1 MVCAKLTALVY
12 TIGPGPGI
20 WAGGVG
26 IPEEGGVKRKLIAAI
41 GIAGMMVSIAAC
53 GGDKDSG
60 DSKGS
65 EAKELTVWLTVDAQ
79 NNWPALV
86 KAADAA
92 VQKKHPGLKITHEY
106 YGWPDKNAKLD
117 AVLATDK
124 APDVVEMGN
133 TEMLGYMVKGA
144 FAPLDASKFDNSS
157 AWLDGLKASVTYDGK
172 TYGVPYYAGGRVA
185 NWRKD
190 VFAKVGVKSAPT
202 TYAELTAALD
212 KVQKKE
218 GDKFSAWYQP
228 TRDWYAAMSF
238 VYDAGGSIAVESG
251 GKWKASLSS
260 PESVKGLNEFKN
272 VVDEYMHGD
281 KTKDESDRY
290 IVYGQGKS
298 GMIFA
303 PAWEGATAAAKENDK
318 TGKLAGNVENF
329 VMPGPS
335 GKNLPVFLGGSDL
348 AVPVKSDAQDLAA
361 EWINAFT
368 GPSGQ
373 KGLMAKG
380 NLPNNKTD
388 LATLKNDPATAV
400 PATAAES
407 NWFVPMAPGWGQ
419 VEKAQVLQNMLQ
431 SIGTGKKT
439 VEAAAKEADAA
450 IDKVINNS

>member
-1 MVCAKLTALVY
+1 M
-12 TIGPGPGI
+12 
-20 WAGGVG
+20 
-26 IPEEGGVKRKLIAAI
+26 KRKLIAAI

-53 GGDKDSG
+53 GDSDSG
-60 DSKGS
+60 SSDNTGAD
-65 EAKELTVWLTVDAQ
+65 AKELTVWLTVDAQ
-79 NNWPALV
+79 NNWPELV

-92 VQKKHPGLKITHEY
+92 LVKKHPGIKINHEY

-133 TEMLGYMVKGA
+133 TEMLSYMVKGA
-144 FAPLDASKFDNSS
+144 FAPVDPAKFENSA
-157 AWLDGLKASVTYDGK
+157 AWLDGLKASVTYEGK

-190 VFAKVGVKSAPT
+190 VAASVGVKSVPT
-202 TYAELTAALD
+202 TYAELTSALD
-212 KVQKKE
+212 KIQKKE
-218 GDKFSAWYQP
+218 GDKYNAWYQP

-238 VYDAGGSIAVESG
+238 VYDAGGSIAEESG
-251 GKWKASLSS
+251 GQWKATLSS
-260 PESVKGLNEFKN
+260 PESVKGLTEFKN
-272 VVDEYMHGD
+272 VIDKYMHGD

-290 IVYGQGKS
+290 IVYGQGKTS
-298 GMIFA
+298 MIFA
-303 PAWEGATAAAKENDK
+303 AAWEGATAEAPENDK
-318 TGKLAGNVENF
+318 TGKLKGNLENF

-335 GKNLPVFLGGSDL
+335 GKNMPVFLGGSDL
-348 AVPVKSDAQDLAA
+348 AIPVKSDAQTVAA
-361 EWINAFT
+361 EWIDAYT
-368 GPSGQ
+368 GASGQ

-388 LATLKNDPATAV
+388 LATLKSDPATAV

-419 VEKAQVLQNMLQ
+419 VEKAQILQTMLQ

-439 VEAAAKEADAA
+439 VEEAAKEADAA
-450 IDKVINNS
+450 IDKVINVK

>member
-1 MVCAKLTALVY
+1 M
-12 TIGPGPGI
+12 
-20 WAGGVG
+20 
-26 IPEEGGVKRKLIAAI
+26 KRKLIAAI
-41 GIAGMMVSIAAC
+41 GIAGMVVSIAAC
-53 GGDKDSG
+53 GNDKKDDNKSQG
-60 DSKGS
+60 TD
-65 EAKELTVWLTVDAQ
+65 AKELTVWLTVDAQ
-79 NNWPALV
+79 NNWPDLV

-92 VQKKHPGLKITHEY
+92 VQKKHPGIKIKHEY
-106 YGWPDKNAKLD
+106 YGWPDKNTKLD

-144 FAPLDASKFDNSS
+144 FAPVETSQFTNADQ
-157 AWLDGLKASVTYDGK
+157 WLDGLKASVTYDGK

-190 VFAKVGVKSAPT
+190 VAASAGIKT
-202 TYAELTAALD
+202 TPKTYTELTADLD
-212 KVQKKE
+212 KIQKKE

-238 VYDAGGSIAVESG
+238 VYDAGGSIAAESG
-251 GKWKASLSS
+251 GQWKGNLSS
-260 PESVKGLNEFKN
+260 PESIKGLTEFKN
-272 VVDEYMHGD
+272 VIDKYMHGD

-298 GMIFA
+298 AMIFGA
-303 PAWEGATAAAKENDK
+303 AWEGATAADPKNDK
-318 TGKLAGNVENF
+318 TGGKLKDNLVNF

-335 GKNLPVFLGGSDL
+335 GKNMPVFLGGSDL
-348 AVPVKSDAQDLAA
+348 AIPVKSKAQGVAA

-419 VEKAQVLQNMLQ
+419 VEKAQVLQTMLQ
-431 SIGTGKKT
+431 NIGTGKQS
-439 VEAAAKEADAA
+439 VEAAAKTADAA
-450 IDKVINNS
+450 IDKVINTK

>member
-1 MVCAKLTALVY
+1 M
-12 TIGPGPGI
+12 
-20 WAGGVG
+20 
-26 IPEEGGVKRKLIAAI
+26 KRKLTAAI

-53 GGDKDSG
+53 GGEGGGGSDKGAD
-60 DSKGS
+60 
-65 EAKELTVWLTVDAQ
+65 AKELTVWLTVDAQ
-79 NNWPALV
+79 NNWPDLV

-92 VQKKHPGLKITHEY
+92 VKKKHPGVKINHEY

-144 FAPLDASKFDNSS
+144 VAPLDQATFDHSD
-157 AWLDGLKASVTYDGK
+157 AWLDGLKASVTYEDK

-190 VFAKVGVKSAPT
+190 VAASVGVKSTPK
-202 TYAELTAALD
+202 TYKELTAALD
-212 KVQKKE
+212 KIQKKQ
-218 GDKFSAWYQP
+218 GDKYNAWYQP

-238 VYDAGGSIAVESG
+238 VYDAGGAIATESG
-251 GKWKASLSS
+251 GQWKASLSS
-260 PESVKGLNEFKN
+260 PESLKGLKEFKN
-272 VVDEYMHGD
+272 VVDSYMHGD

-298 GMIFA
+298 AMIFA
-303 PAWEGATAAAKENDK
+303 AAWEGATAEDPKNDK
-318 TGKLAGNVENF
+318 TGKLKGNLENF

-335 GKNLPVFLGGSDL
+335 GKNMPVFLGGSDL
-348 AVPVKSDAQDLAA
+348 AVPVKSDAQALAA
-361 EWINAFT
+361 EWINALT
-368 GPSGQ
+368 GSAGQ

-388 LATLKNDPATAV
+388 LATLKNDPKTAV

-419 VEKAQVLQNMLQ
+419 VEKAQILQTMLQ
-431 SIGTGKKT
+431 SIGTGKKS
-439 VEAAAKEADAA
+439 VEAAAQDADAA
-450 IDKVINNS
+450 IDKVINTK

>member
-1 MVCAKLTALVY
+1 M
-12 TIGPGPGI
+12 
-20 WAGGVG
+20 
-26 IPEEGGVKRKLIAAI
+26 KRKLIAAI

-53 GGDKDSG
+53 GGNDD
-60 DSKGS
+60 KGS
-65 EAKELTVWLTVDAQ
+65 SNSGADAKELTVWLTVDAQ
-79 NNWPALV
+79 NNWPDLV
-86 KAADAA
+86 KAADAT
-92 VQKKHPGLKITHEY
+92 VQKAHPGVKIKHEY
-106 YGWPDKNAKLD
+106 YGWPDKNTKLD

-133 TEMLGYMVKGA
+133 TEMLSYMVKGA
-144 FAPLDASKFDNSS
+144 FAPVDPAKFTNSS

-190 VFAKVGVKSAPT
+190 IAASVGVKAPPT
-202 TYAELTAALD
+202 TYTELTADLD
-212 KVQKKE
+212 KIQKKE
-218 GDKFSAWYQP
+218 GSKFSAWYQP

-238 VYDAGGSIAVESG
+238 VYDAGGAIATQSG
-251 GKWKASLSS
+251 SDWKASLSS
-260 PESVKGLNEFKN
+260 PESIKGLNEWKS
-272 VVDEYMHGD
+272 VIDKYMHGD

-290 IVYGQGKS
+290 IVYGQGKAS
-298 GMIFA
+298 MIFA
-303 PAWEGATAAAKENDK
+303 AAWEGATAADPKNDK
-318 TGKLAGNVENF
+318 TGGKLKTDLVNF

-335 GKNLPVFLGGSDL
+335 GKNMPVFLGGSDL
-348 AVPVKSDAQDLAA
+348 AIPVKSKAQALAA

-388 LATLKNDPATAV
+388 LATLKSDPATAV

-419 VEKAQVLQNMLQ
+419 VEKAQVLQTMLQ
-431 SIGTGKKT
+431 NIGTGKQS
-439 VEAAAKEADAA
+439 VEDAAKAADTA
-450 IDKVINNS
+450 IDKVINTK

>member
-1 MVCAKLTALVY
+1 M
-12 TIGPGPGI
+12 
-20 WAGGVG
+20 
-26 IPEEGGVKRKLIAAI
+26 KRKLIAAI

-53 GGDKDSG
+53 GDSDSG
-60 DSKGS
+60 SSDNSGAD
-65 EAKELTVWLTVDAQ
+65 AKELTVWLTVDAQ
-79 NNWPALV
+79 NNWPELV

-92 VQKKHPGLKITHEY
+92 LVKKHPDIKINHEY

-144 FAPLDASKFDNSS
+144 FAPLDPAKFDNSA

-190 VFAKVGVKSAPT
+190 VAASVGVKSVPK
-202 TYAELTAALD
+202 TYAELTSDLD
-212 KVQKKE
+212 KIQKKE
-218 GDKFSAWYQP
+218 GGKYNAWYQP
-228 TRDWYAAMSF
+228 TRDWYAGMSF
-238 VYDAGGSIAVESG
+238 VYDAGGSIAEESG
-251 GKWKASLSS
+251 GQWKASLSS
-260 PESVKGLNEFKN
+260 PESVKGLTEFKN
-272 VVDEYMHGD
+272 VIDKYMHGD

-290 IVYGQGKS
+290 IVYGQGRTS
-298 GMIFA
+298 MIFA
-303 PAWEGATAAAKENDK
+303 AAWEGATAETPENDK
-318 TGKLAGNVENF
+318 TGKLKGNTENF

-335 GKNLPVFLGGSDL
+335 GKSMPVFLGGSDL
-348 AVPVKSDAQDLAA
+348 AVPVKSKAQTVAA
-361 EWINAFT
+361 EWINAYT

-388 LATLKNDPATAV
+388 LATLKSDPATAV

-419 VEKAQVLQNMLQ
+419 VEKAQILQTMLQ
-431 SIGTGKKT
+431 SIGTGKKS
-439 VEAAAKEADAA
+439 VEDAAKEADAA
-450 IDKVINNS
+450 IDKVINVK

>member
-1 MVCAKLTALVY
+1 M
-12 TIGPGPGI
+12 
-20 WAGGVG
+20 
-26 IPEEGGVKRKLIAAI
+26 KRKLTAAI

-53 GGDKDSG
+53 GGEGGGGSDKGAD
-60 DSKGS
+60 
-65 EAKELTVWLTVDAQ
+65 AKELTVWLTVDAQ
-79 NNWPALV
+79 NNWPELV

-92 VQKKHPGLKITHEY
+92 VKKKHPGVKINHEY

-144 FAPLDASKFDNSS
+144 FAPLDQAKFDNSD
-157 AWLDGLKASVTYDGK
+157 AWLDGLKASVTYEDK

-190 VFAKVGVKSAPT
+190 VAASVGVKSTPK
-202 TYAELTAALD
+202 TYKELTAALD
-212 KVQKKE
+212 KIQKKQ
-218 GDKFSAWYQP
+218 GDKYNAWYQP

-238 VYDAGGSIAVESG
+238 VYDAGGAIATESG
-251 GKWKASLSS
+251 GQWKASLSS
-260 PESVKGLNEFKN
+260 PESLKGLKEFKN
-272 VVDEYMHGD
+272 VVDSYMHGD

-298 GMIFA
+298 AMIFA
-303 PAWEGATAAAKENDK
+303 AAWEGATAEDPKNDK
-318 TGKLAGNVENF
+318 TGKLKGNLENF

-335 GKNLPVFLGGSDL
+335 GKNMPVFLGGSDL
-348 AVPVKSDAQDLAA
+348 AVPVKSDAQALAA
-361 EWINAFT
+361 EWINALT
-368 GPSGQ
+368 GSSGQ

-388 LATLKNDPATAV
+388 LATLKNDPKTAV

-419 VEKAQVLQNMLQ
+419 VEKAQILQTMLQ
-431 SIGTGKKT
+431 SIGTGKKS
-439 VEAAAKEADAA
+439 VEAAAKDADVA
-450 IDKVINNS
+450 IDKVINTK

>member
-1 MVCAKLTALVY
+1 VA
-12 TIGPGPGI
+12 
-20 WAGGVG
+20 G

-53 GGDKDSG
+53 GGNDDKSSSNSG
-60 DSKGS
+60 AD
-65 EAKELTVWLTVDAQ
+65 AKELTVWLTVDAQ
-79 NNWPALV
+79 NNWPNLV

-92 VQKKHPGLKITHEY
+92 VQKAHPGVKIKHEY
-106 YGWPDKNAKLD
+106 YGWPDKNTKLD

-133 TEMLGYMVKGA
+133 TEMLSYMVKGA
-144 FAPLDASKFDNSS
+144 FAPVDASKFTNSS

-190 VFAKVGVKSAPT
+190 IAASAGIKSTPT
-202 TYAELTAALD
+202 TYAELTADLD
-212 KVQKKE
+212 KIQKKE
-218 GDKFSAWYQP
+218 GSKFSAWYQP

-238 VYDAGGSIAVESG
+238 VYDAGGSIAAESG
-251 GKWKASLSS
+251 GQWKGNLSS
-260 PESVKGLNEFKN
+260 PESIKGLNEFKT
-272 VVDEYMHGD
+272 VIDKYMHGD

-290 IVYGQGKS
+290 IVYGQGKAA
-298 GMIFA
+298 MIFGA
-303 PAWEGATAAAKENDK
+303 AWEGASAADPKADK
-318 TGKLAGNVENF
+318 TGGKLKTSLVNF

-335 GKNLPVFLGGSDL
+335 GKNMPVFLGGSDL
-348 AVPVKSDAQDLAA
+348 AIPVKSKAQALAA

-388 LATLKNDPATAV
+388 LATLKSDPATAV

-419 VEKAQVLQNMLQ
+419 VEKAQVLQTMLQ
-431 SIGTGKKT
+431 NIGTGKQS
-439 VEAAAKEADAA
+439 VEDAAKAADTA
-450 IDKVINNS
+450 IDKVINVK

>member
-1 MVCAKLTALVY
+1 M
-12 TIGPGPGI
+12 
-20 WAGGVG
+20 
-26 IPEEGGVKRKLIAAI
+26 KRKLIAAI

-53 GGDKDSG
+53 GDSDG
-60 DSKGS
+60 GS
-65 EAKELTVWLTVDAQ
+65 SDNTGADAKELTVWLTVDAQ
-79 NNWPALV
+79 NNWPELV

-92 VQKKHPGLKITHEY
+92 LTKKHPGIKINHEY

-133 TEMLGYMVKGA
+133 TEMLSYMVKGA
-144 FAPLDASKFDNSS
+144 FAPVDPAKFENSA

-190 VFAKVGVKSAPT
+190 VAASVGVKSVPT
-202 TYAELTAALD
+202 TYAELTSALD
-212 KVQKKE
+212 KIQEKE
-218 GDKFSAWYQP
+218 GDKYNAWYQP

-238 VYDAGGSIAVESG
+238 VYDAGGSIAEESG
-251 GKWKASLSS
+251 GEWKANLSS
-260 PESVKGLNEFKN
+260 PDSVKGLTEFKN
-272 VVDEYMHGD
+272 VIDKYMHGD

-290 IVYGQGKS
+290 IVYGQGKTS
-298 GMIFA
+298 MIFA
-303 PAWEGATAAAKENDK
+303 AAWEGATAEAPENDK
-318 TGKLAGNVENF
+318 TGKLKGNLENF

-335 GKNLPVFLGGSDL
+335 GKNMPVFLGGSDL
-348 AVPVKSDAQDLAA
+348 AVPVKSDAQTVAA
-361 EWINAFT
+361 EWIDAYT
-368 GPSGQ
+368 GASGQ

-419 VEKAQVLQNMLQ
+419 VEKAQILQTMLQ

-439 VEAAAKEADAA
+439 VEEAAKEADAA
-450 IDKVINNS
+450 IDKVINVK

>member
-1 MVCAKLTALVY
+1 M
-12 TIGPGPGI
+12 
-20 WAGGVG
+20 
-26 IPEEGGVKRKLIAAI
+26 KRKLTAAI

-53 GGDKDSG
+53 GGDSGSG
-60 DSKGS
+60 DSDKSGAD
-65 EAKELTVWLTVDAQ
+65 AKELTVWLTVDAQ
-79 NNWPALV
+79 NNWPELV

-92 VQKKHPGLKITHEY
+92 VTKAHPGIKINHEY

-133 TEMLGYMVKGA
+133 TEMLSYMVKGA
-144 FAPLDASKFDNSS
+144 FAPLDPAKFDNSS
-157 AWLDGLKASVTYDGK
+157 AWLDGLRASVTYDDK

-190 VFAKVGVKSAPT
+190 LFASVGVKSAPK
-202 TYAELTAALD
+202 TYDELTAALD
-212 KVQKKE
+212 KLQKKE

-251 GKWKASLSS
+251 GQWKGNLSA
-260 PESVKGLNEFKN
+260 PESLKGLEEFKN
-272 VVDEYMHGD
+272 VVDKYMHGD

-348 AVPVKSDAQDLAA
+348 AVPVKSDAQAVAA

-368 GPSGQ
+368 NSTGQ
-373 KGLMAKG
+373 KGLIAKG

-388 LATLKNDPATAV
+388 LATLKNDPATAI

-419 VEKAQVLQNMLQ
+419 VEKAQVLQTMLQ
-431 SIGTGKKT
+431 SIGTGKKS
-439 VEAAAKEADAA
+439 VEDAAKDADAA
-450 IDKVINNS
+450 IDKVINNK

>member
-1 MVCAKLTALVY
+1 M
-12 TIGPGPGI
+12 
-20 WAGGVG
+20 
-26 IPEEGGVKRKLIAAI
+26 KRKLTAAI

-53 GGDKDSG
+53 GGEGGGGSDKGAD
-60 DSKGS
+60 
-65 EAKELTVWLTVDAQ
+65 AKELTVWLTVDAQ
-79 NNWPALV
+79 NNWPELV

-92 VQKKHPGLKITHEY
+92 VKKKHPGVKINHEY

-144 FAPLDASKFDNSS
+144 FAPLDQAKFDNSD
-157 AWLDGLKASVTYDGK
+157 AWLDGLKASVTYEDK

-190 VFAKVGVKSAPT
+190 VAASVGVKSTPK
-202 TYAELTAALD
+202 TYKELTAALD
-212 KVQKKE
+212 KIQKKQ
-218 GDKFSAWYQP
+218 GDKYNAWYQP

-238 VYDAGGSIAVESG
+238 VYDAGGAIATESG
-251 GKWKASLSS
+251 GQWKASLSS
-260 PESVKGLNEFKN
+260 PESLKGLTEFKN
-272 VVDEYMHGD
+272 VVDSYMHGD

-298 GMIFA
+298 AMIFA
-303 PAWEGATAAAKENDK
+303 AAWEGATAEDPKNDK
-318 TGKLAGNVENF
+318 TGKLKGNLENF

-335 GKNLPVFLGGSDL
+335 GKNMPVFLGGSDL
-348 AVPVKSDAQDLAA
+348 AVPVKSDAQALAA
-361 EWINAFT
+361 EWINALT
-368 GPSGQ
+368 GSSGQ

-388 LATLKNDPATAV
+388 LATLKNDPKTAV

-419 VEKAQVLQNMLQ
+419 VEKAQILQTMLQ
-431 SIGTGKKT
+431 SIGTGKKS
-439 VEAAAKEADAA
+439 VEAAAKDADAA
-450 IDKVINNS
+450 IDKVINTK

>member
-1 MVCAKLTALVY
+1 M
-12 TIGPGPGI
+12 
-20 WAGGVG
+20 
-26 IPEEGGVKRKLIAAI
+26 KRKLIAAI

-53 GGDKDSG
+53 GGNDD
-60 DSKGS
+60 KGS
-65 EAKELTVWLTVDAQ
+65 SNSGADAKELTVWLTVDAQ
-79 NNWPALV
+79 NNWPQLV

-92 VQKKHPGLKITHEY
+92 VQKAHPGVKIKHEY
-106 YGWPDKNAKLD
+106 YGWPDKNTKLD

-124 APDVVEMGN
+124 VPDVVEMGN

-144 FAPLDASKFDNSS
+144 FAPVDPSKFTNSS

-190 VFAKVGVKSAPT
+190 IAASVGIKAPPT
-202 TYAELTAALD
+202 TYTELTADLD
-212 KVQKKE
+212 KIQKKE
-218 GDKFSAWYQP
+218 GSKFSAWYQP

-238 VYDAGGSIAVESG
+238 VYDAGGAIATQSG
-251 GKWKASLSS
+251 SDWKASLSS
-260 PESVKGLNEFKN
+260 PESIKGLNEWKS
-272 VVDEYMHGD
+272 VIDKYMHGD

-290 IVYGQGKS
+290 IVYGQGKAS
-298 GMIFA
+298 MIFA
-303 PAWEGATAAAKENDK
+303 AAWEGATAADPKNDK
-318 TGKLAGNVENF
+318 TGGKLKTDLVNF

-335 GKNLPVFLGGSDL
+335 GKNMPVFLGGSDL
-348 AVPVKSDAQDLAA
+348 AVPVKSKAQALAA

-373 KGLMAKG
+373 KGLIAKG

-388 LATLKNDPATAV
+388 LATLKSDPATAV

-419 VEKAQVLQNMLQ
+419 VEKAQVLQTMLQ
-431 SIGTGKKT
+431 NIGTGKKS
-439 VEAAAKEADAA
+439 VADAAKEADAA
-450 IDKVINNS
+450 IDKVINTK

>member
-1 MVCAKLTALVY
+1 M
-12 TIGPGPGI
+12 
-20 WAGGVG
+20 
-26 IPEEGGVKRKLIAAI
+26 KRKLTAAI

-53 GGDKDSG
+53 GGEGGGGSDKGAD
-60 DSKGS
+60 
-65 EAKELTVWLTVDAQ
+65 AKELTVWLTVDAQ
-79 NNWPALV
+79 NNWPELV

-92 VQKKHPGLKITHEY
+92 VKKKHPGVKINHEY

-144 FAPLDASKFDNSS
+144 FAPLDQATFDNSD
-157 AWLDGLKASVTYDGK
+157 AWLDGLKASVTYEDK

-190 VFAKVGVKSAPT
+190 VAASVGVKSTPK
-202 TYAELTAALD
+202 TYKELTAALD
-212 KVQKKE
+212 KIQKKQ
-218 GDKFSAWYQP
+218 GDKYNAWYQP

-238 VYDAGGSIAVESG
+238 VYDAGGAIATESG
-251 GKWKASLSS
+251 GQWKASLSS
-260 PESVKGLNEFKN
+260 PESLKGLTEFKN
-272 VVDEYMHGD
+272 VVDSYMHGD

-298 GMIFA
+298 AMIFA
-303 PAWEGATAAAKENDK
+303 AAWEGATAEDPKNDK
-318 TGKLAGNVENF
+318 TGKLKGNLENF

-335 GKNLPVFLGGSDL
+335 GKNMPVFLGGSDL
-348 AVPVKSDAQDLAA
+348 AVPVKSDAQALAA
-361 EWINAFT
+361 EWINALT
-368 GPSGQ
+368 GSSGQ

-388 LATLKNDPATAV
+388 LATLKNDPKTAV

-419 VEKAQVLQNMLQ
+419 VEKAQILQTMLQ
-431 SIGTGKKT
+431 SIGTGKKS
-439 VEAAAKEADAA
+439 VETAAKDADAA
-450 IDKVINNS
+450 IDKVINTK

>member
-1 MVCAKLTALVY
+1 M
-12 TIGPGPGI
+12 
-20 WAGGVG
+20 
-26 IPEEGGVKRKLIAAI
+26 KRKLIAAI
-41 GIAGMMVSIAAC
+41 GIAGMVFSVAAC
-53 GGDKDSG
+53 GNDKDGG
-60 DSKGS
+60 DSSKGTD
-65 EAKELTVWLTVDAQ
+65 AKELTVWLTVDAQ
-79 NNWPALV
+79 NNWPDLV

-92 VQKKHPGLKITHEY
+92 VQKKHPGIKIKHEY
-106 YGWPDKNAKLD
+106 YGWPDKNTKLD
-117 AVLATDK
+117 AVLATDE

-144 FAPLDASKFDNSS
+144 FAPVDTSRFTNSDQ
-157 AWLDGLKASVTYDGK
+157 WLDGLKASVTYDGK

-190 VFAKVGVKSAPT
+190 IAASAGIKT
-202 TYAELTAALD
+202 TPKTYTELTADLD
-212 KVQKKE
+212 KIQKKE

-238 VYDAGGSIAVESG
+238 VYDAGGSIAVDSG
-251 GKWKASLSS
+251 GQWKGNLSS
-260 PESVKGLNEFKN
+260 PESIKGLNEFKT
-272 VVDEYMHGD
+272 VIDKYMHGD

-298 GMIFA
+298 AMIFGA
-303 PAWEGATAAAKENDK
+303 AWEGATAADPKNDK
-318 TGKLAGNVENF
+318 TGGKLKDNLVNF

-335 GKNLPVFLGGSDL
+335 GKNMPVFLGGSDL
-348 AVPVKSDAQDLAA
+348 AVPVKSKAQGVAA

-388 LATLKNDPATAV
+388 LATLKSDPATAV

-419 VEKAQVLQNMLQ
+419 VEKAQVLQTMLQ
-431 SIGTGKKT
+431 NIGTGKQT
-439 VEAAAKEADAA
+439 VEAAAKTADAA
-450 IDKVINNS
+450 IDKVINTK

>member
-1 MVCAKLTALVY
+1 
-12 TIGPGPGI
+12 
-20 WAGGVG
+20 
-26 IPEEGGVKRKLIAAI
+26 VKRKLISAI

-53 GGDKDSG
+53 GGEGGSGGSDKGAD
-60 DSKGS
+60 
-65 EAKELTVWLTVDAQ
+65 AKELTVWLTVDAQ
-79 NNWPALV
+79 NNWPELV

-92 VQKKHPGLKITHEY
+92 VQKKHPGLKINHEY

-144 FAPLDASKFDNSS
+144 FAPLDAGEFDSS
-157 AWLDGLKASVTYDGK
+157 DAWLDGLKASVTYDGK

-190 VFAKVGVKSAPT
+190 VAASVGVKTPPK
-202 TYAELTAALD
+202 TYKELTAALD
-212 KVQKKE
+212 KIQKKQ

-238 VYDAGGSIAVESG
+238 VYDAGGAIATESG
-251 GKWKASLSS
+251 GQWKASLSS
-260 PESVKGLNEFKN
+260 PESLKGLKEFKN
-272 VVDEYMHGD
+272 VVDSYMHGD

-298 GMIFA
+298 AMIFA
-303 PAWEGATAAAKENDK
+303 AAWEGATSEDPKNDK
-318 TGKLAGNVENF
+318 TGKLKGNLENF

-335 GKNLPVFLGGSDL
+335 GKNMPVFLGGSDL
-348 AVPVKSDAQDLAA
+348 AVPVKSDAQALAA

-368 GPSGQ
+368 GSSGQ

-388 LATLKNDPATAV
+388 LATLKNDPKTAV

-419 VEKAQVLQNMLQ
+419 VEKAQILQTMLQ
-431 SIGTGKKT
+431 SIGTGKKS

-450 IDKVINNS
+450 IDKVINTK

>member
-1 MVCAKLTALVY
+1 M
-12 TIGPGPGI
+12 
-20 WAGGVG
+20 
-26 IPEEGGVKRKLIAAI
+26 KRKLIVAI

-53 GGDKDSG
+53 GDSDG
-60 DSKGS
+60 GS
-65 EAKELTVWLTVDAQ
+65 SDNTGADAKELTVWLTVDAQ
-79 NNWPALV
+79 NNWPELV
-86 KAADAA
+86 KAADATLTKA
-92 VQKKHPGLKITHEY
+92 HPGIKINHEY

-144 FAPLDASKFDNSS
+144 FAPVDPAKFDNSA

-190 VFAKVGVKSAPT
+190 VAASVGVKSVPK
-202 TYAELTAALD
+202 TYAELTSALD
-212 KVQKKE
+212 EIQKKE
-218 GDKFSAWYQP
+218 GDKYNAWYQP

-238 VYDAGGSIAVESG
+238 VYDAGGSIAEESG
-251 GKWKASLSS
+251 GQWKASLSS
-260 PESVKGLNEFKN
+260 PESVKGLTEFKN
-272 VVDEYMHGD
+272 VVDTYMHGD

-290 IVYGQGKS
+290 IVYGQGKTS
-298 GMIFA
+298 MIFGA
-303 PAWEGATAAAKENDK
+303 AWEGASAEAPENDK
-318 TGKLAGNVENF
+318 TGKLKGNLENF

-335 GKNLPVFLGGSDL
+335 GKNMPVFLGGSDL
-348 AVPVKSDAQDLAA
+348 AVPVKSKAQTVAA
-361 EWINAFT
+361 EWINAYT
-368 GPSGQ
+368 GASGQ

-419 VEKAQVLQNMLQ
+419 VEKAQILQTMLQN
-431 SIGTGKKT
+431 IGTGKET

-450 IDKVINNS
+450 IDKVINVK

>member
-1 MVCAKLTALVY
+1 M
-12 TIGPGPGI
+12 
-20 WAGGVG
+20 
-26 IPEEGGVKRKLIAAI
+26 KRKLIAAI
-41 GIAGMMVSIAAC
+41 GIAGMVVSIAAC
-53 GGDKDSG
+53 GNDKDDNKAQG
-60 DSKGS
+60 TD
-65 EAKELTVWLTVDAQ
+65 AKELTVWLTVDAQ
-79 NNWPALV
+79 NNWPDLV

-92 VQKKHPGLKITHEY
+92 VQKKHPGIKIKHEY
-106 YGWPDKNAKLD
+106 YGWPDKNTKLD

-144 FAPLDASKFDNSS
+144 FAPVETSQFTNADQ
-157 AWLDGLKASVTYDGK
+157 WLDGLKASVSYDGK

-190 VFAKVGVKSAPT
+190 VAASAGIKT
-202 TYAELTAALD
+202 TPKTYTELTADLD
-212 KVQKKE
+212 KIQKKE

-238 VYDAGGSIAVESG
+238 VYDAGGSIAAESG
-251 GKWKASLSS
+251 GQWKGNLSS
-260 PESVKGLNEFKN
+260 PESIKGLTEFKN
-272 VVDEYMHGD
+272 VIDKYMHGD

-298 GMIFA
+298 AMIFGA
-303 PAWEGATAAAKENDK
+303 AWEGATAADPKNDK
-318 TGKLAGNVENF
+318 TGGKLKDNLVNF

-335 GKNLPVFLGGSDL
+335 GKNMPVFLGGSDL
-348 AVPVKSDAQDLAA
+348 AIPVKSKAQGVAA

-400 PATAAES
+400 PAEAAES

-419 VEKAQVLQNMLQ
+419 VEKAQVLQTMLQ
-431 SIGTGKKT
+431 NIGTGKQS
-439 VEAAAKEADAA
+439 VEAAAKTADAA
-450 IDKVINNS
+450 IDKVINTK

>member
-1 MVCAKLTALVY
+1 M
-12 TIGPGPGI
+12 
-20 WAGGVG
+20 
-26 IPEEGGVKRKLIAAI
+26 KRKLTAAI

-53 GGDKDSG
+53 GGEGGGGSGKDA
-60 DSKGS
+60 D
-65 EAKELTVWLTVDAQ
+65 AKELTVWLTVDAQ
-79 NNWPALV
+79 NNWPDLV

-92 VQKKHPGLKITHEY
+92 VKKKHPGVKINHEY

-144 FAPLDASKFDNSS
+144 FAPLDQATFDHSD
-157 AWLDGLKASVTYDGK
+157 AWLDGLKASVTYEDK

-190 VFAKVGVKSAPT
+190 VAASVGVKSTPK
-202 TYAELTAALD
+202 TYKELTAALD
-212 KVQKKE
+212 KIQKKQ
-218 GDKFSAWYQP
+218 GDKYNAWYQP

-238 VYDAGGSIAVESG
+238 VYDAGGAIATESG
-251 GKWKASLSS
+251 GQWKASLSS
-260 PESVKGLNEFKN
+260 PESLKGLKEFKN
-272 VVDEYMHGD
+272 VVDSYMHGD

-298 GMIFA
+298 AMIFA
-303 PAWEGATAAAKENDK
+303 AAWEGATAEDPKNDK
-318 TGKLAGNVENF
+318 TGKLKGNLENF

-335 GKNLPVFLGGSDL
+335 GKNMPVFLGGSDL
-348 AVPVKSDAQDLAA
+348 AVPVKSDAQALAA
-361 EWINAFT
+361 EWINALT
-368 GPSGQ
+368 GSAGQ

-388 LATLKNDPATAV
+388 LATLKNDPKTAV

-419 VEKAQVLQNMLQ
+419 VEKAQILQTMLQ
-431 SIGTGKKT
+431 SIGTGKKS
-439 VEAAAKEADAA
+439 VEAAAQDADAA
-450 IDKVINNS
+450 IDKVINTK

>member
-1 MVCAKLTALVY
+1 M
-12 TIGPGPGI
+12 
-20 WAGGVG
+20 
-26 IPEEGGVKRKLIAAI
+26 KRKLIAAI

-53 GGDKDSG
+53 GGNDD
-60 DSKGS
+60 KGS
-65 EAKELTVWLTVDAQ
+65 SNSGADAKELTVWLTVDAQ
-79 NNWPALV
+79 NNWPDLV
-86 KAADAA
+86 KAADAT
-92 VQKKHPGLKITHEY
+92 VQKAHPGVKIKHEY
-106 YGWPDKNAKLD
+106 YGWPDKNTKLD

-144 FAPLDASKFDNSS
+144 FAPVDASKFTNSS

-190 VFAKVGVKSAPT
+190 IAASAGIKAPPT
-202 TYAELTAALD
+202 TYAELTSDLD
-212 KVQKKE
+212 KIQKKE
-218 GDKFSAWYQP
+218 GSKFSAWYQP

-238 VYDAGGSIAVESG
+238 VYDAGGAIATQSG
-251 GKWKASLSS
+251 DQWKGNLSS
-260 PESVKGLNEFKN
+260 PESLKGLNEWKS
-272 VVDEYMHGD
+272 VIDKYMHGD

-290 IVYGQGKS
+290 IVYGQGKAA
-298 GMIFA
+298 MIFGA
-303 PAWEGATAAAKENDK
+303 AWEGASAADPKADK
-318 TGKLAGNVENF
+318 TGGKLKTSLVNF

-335 GKNLPVFLGGSDL
+335 GKNMPVFLGGSDL
-348 AVPVKSDAQDLAA
+348 AIPVKSKAQGLAA

-388 LATLKNDPATAV
+388 LATLKSDPATEV

-419 VEKAQVLQNMLQ
+419 VEKAQVLQTMLQ
-431 SIGTGKKT
+431 NIGTGKQS
-439 VEAAAKEADAA
+439 VEAAAKAADSA
-450 IDKVINNS
+450 IDKVINTK

>member
-1 MVCAKLTALVY
+1 M
-12 TIGPGPGI
+12 
-20 WAGGVG
+20 
-26 IPEEGGVKRKLIAAI
+26 KRKLTAAI
-41 GIAGMMVSIAAC
+41 GIAGMMVSVAAC
-53 GGDKDSG
+53 GGGSKAEGSG
-60 DSKGS
+60 QGAD
-65 EAKELTVWLTVDAQ
+65 AKELTVWLTVDAQ
-79 NNWPALV
+79 NNWPELV

-92 VQKKHPGLKITHEY
+92 VKKKHPGITIKHEY
-106 YGWPDKNAKLD
+106 YGWPDKNTKLD

-144 FAPLDASKFDNSS
+144 FAPLEPSEFDNAD
-157 AWLDGLKASVTYDGK
+157 AWLDGLKASVTYEGK

-190 VFAKVGVKSAPT
+190 IAKQSGITSPPT
-202 TYAELTAALD
+202 TYDELTAALD
-212 KVQKKE
+212 KIQKE
-218 GDKFSAWYQP
+218 QGGKFNAWYQP

-238 VYDAGGSIAVESG
+238 VYDAGGAIAKEEG
-251 GKWKASLSS
+251 GQWKATLSS
-260 PESVKGLNEFKN
+260 PESVKGLGEFKN
-272 VVDEYMHGD
+272 VIDTYMNGD

-298 GMIFA
+298 AMIFA
-303 PAWEGATAAAKENDK
+303 AAWEGATAADPKNDK
-318 TGKLAGNVENF
+318 TGKLKDNLENF

-335 GKNLPVFLGGSDL
+335 GKNMPVFLGGSDL
-348 AVPVKSDAQDLAA
+348 AVPVKSDAQAVAA

-388 LATLKNDPATAV
+388 LATLKSDPATAV

-419 VEKAQVLQNMLQ
+419 VEKAQILQTMLQN
-431 SIGTGKKT
+431 IGTGKQS

-450 IDKVINNS
+450 IDKVINTK

>member
-1 MVCAKLTALVY
+1 M
-12 TIGPGPGI
+12 
-20 WAGGVG
+20 
-26 IPEEGGVKRKLIAAI
+26 KRKLTAAI

-53 GGDKDSG
+53 GGEGGGGSDKGAD
-60 DSKGS
+60 
-65 EAKELTVWLTVDAQ
+65 AKELTVWLTVDAQ
-79 NNWPALV
+79 NNWPDLV

-92 VQKKHPGLKITHEY
+92 VKKKHPGVKINHEY

-144 FAPLDASKFDNSS
+144 FAPLDQATFDHSD
-157 AWLDGLKASVTYDGK
+157 AWLDGLKASVTYEDK

-190 VFAKVGVKSAPT
+190 VAASVGVKSTPK
-202 TYAELTAALD
+202 TYKELTAALD
-212 KVQKKE
+212 KIQKKQ
-218 GDKFSAWYQP
+218 GDKYNAWYQP

-238 VYDAGGSIAVESG
+238 VYDAGGAIATESG
-251 GKWKASLSS
+251 GQWKASLSS
-260 PESVKGLNEFKN
+260 PESLKGLKEFKN
-272 VVDEYMHGD
+272 VVDSYMHGD

-298 GMIFA
+298 AMIFA
-303 PAWEGATAAAKENDK
+303 AAWEGATAEDPKNDK
-318 TGKLAGNVENF
+318 TGKLKGNLENF

-335 GKNLPVFLGGSDL
+335 GKNMPVFLGGSDL
-348 AVPVKSDAQDLAA
+348 AVPVKSDAQALAA
-361 EWINAFT
+361 EWINALT
-368 GPSGQ
+368 GSAGQ

-388 LATLKNDPATAV
+388 LATLKNDPKTVV

-419 VEKAQVLQNMLQ
+419 VEKAQILQTMLQ
-431 SIGTGKKT
+431 SIGTGKKS
-439 VEAAAKEADAA
+439 VEAAAQDADAA
-450 IDKVINNS
+450 IDKVINTK

>member
-1 MVCAKLTALVY
+1 M
-12 TIGPGPGI
+12 
-20 WAGGVG
+20 
-26 IPEEGGVKRKLIAAI
+26 KRKLIAAI

-53 GGDKDSG
+53 GDS
-60 DSKGS
+60 DKGS
-65 EAKELTVWLTVDAQ
+65 DKQGADAKELTVWLTVDAQ
-79 NNWPALV
+79 NNWPDLV

-92 VQKKHPGLKITHEY
+92 ITKKHPGIKINHEY
-106 YGWPDKNAKLD
+106 YGWPDKNTKLD

-144 FAPLDASKFDNSS
+144 FAPLDTAKFDNSS
-157 AWLDGLKASVTYDGK
+157 AWLDGLKASVTYEDK

-190 VFAKVGVKSAPT
+190 VFAAAGVKTPPK

-238 VYDAGGSIAVESG
+238 VYDAGGAIAKEEG
-251 GKWKASLSS
+251 GQWKGSLSS
-260 PESVKGLNEFKN
+260 PESLKGLGEFKN
-272 VVDEYMHGD
+272 VVDKYMHGD

-298 GMIFA
+298 GMIFGA
-303 PAWEGATAAAKENDK
+303 AWEGATSADPKNDK
-318 TGKLAGNVENF
+318 TGKLKDNLENF

-335 GKNLPVFLGGSDL
+335 GKNMPVFLGGSDL
-348 AVPVKSDAQDLAA
+348 AVPVKSKAQEVAA

-368 GPSGQ
+368 GPAGQ
-373 KGLMAKG
+373 KALIAKG

-388 LATLKNDPATAV
+388 LATLKSDPATAV

-419 VEKAQVLQNMLQ
+419 VEKAQVLQTMLQ
-431 SIGTGKKT
+431 NIGTGKKS
-439 VEAAAKEADAA
+439 VEDAAKEADAA
-450 IDKVINNS
+450 IDKVINTK

>member
-1 MVCAKLTALVY
+1 M
-12 TIGPGPGI
+12 
-20 WAGGVG
+20 
-26 IPEEGGVKRKLIAAI
+26 KRKLIAAI

-53 GGDKDSG
+53 GDDKDSG
-60 DSKGS
+60 GSDKGTD
-65 EAKELTVWLTVDAQ
+65 AKELTVWLTVDAQ
-79 NNWPALV
+79 NNWPELV

-92 VQKKHPGLKITHEY
+92 VQKKHPGVKINHEY

-124 APDVVEMGN
+124 VPDVVEMGN

-144 FAPLDASKFDNSS
+144 FAPLDAGKFDNSS
-157 AWLDGLKASVTYDGK
+157 AWLDGLKASVTYEDK
-172 TYGVPYYAGGRVA
+172 TYGVPYYAGGRVG

-190 VFAKVGVKSAPT
+190 LFASAGVKAAPK

-218 GDKFSAWYQP
+218 GDKFSSWYQP

-238 VYDAGGSIAVESG
+238 VYDAGGSIAKEEG
-251 GKWKASLSS
+251 GQWKGNLSS
-260 PESVKGLNEFKN
+260 PESLKGLGEYKN
-272 VVDEYMHGD
+272 VVDTYMHGD

-298 GMIFA
+298 GMIFGA
-303 PAWEGATAAAKENDK
+303 AWEGATAEAPENDK
-318 TGKLAGNVENF
+318 SGKLKGNLENF

-348 AVPVKSDAQDLAA
+348 AVPVKSDAQELAA

-368 GPSGQ
+368 GPAGQ

-388 LATLKNDPATAV
+388 LATLKNDPKTVV

-419 VEKAQVLQNMLQ
+419 VEKAQVLQTMLQ

-439 VEAAAKEADAA
+439 VEEAAKEADAK
-450 IDKVINNS
+450 IDKVINTK

>member
-1 MVCAKLTALVY
+1 M
-12 TIGPGPGI
+12 
-20 WAGGVG
+20 
-26 IPEEGGVKRKLIAAI
+26 KRKLIGAI

-53 GGDKDSG
+53 GDSG
-60 DSKGS
+60 SGS
-65 EAKELTVWLTVDAQ
+65 SDNSGADARELTVWLTVDAQ
-79 NNWPALV
+79 NNWPELV
-86 KAADAA
+86 KAADATLTKA
-92 VQKKHPGLKITHEY
+92 HPGIKINHEY

-144 FAPLDASKFDNSS
+144 FAPVDPAKFDNSA

-185 NWRKD
+185 NWRGD
-190 VFAKVGVKSAPT
+190 VAASAGVKSVPK
-202 TYAELTAALD
+202 TYAELTSALD
-212 KVQKKE
+212 KIQKKE
-218 GDKFSAWYQP
+218 GEGYNAWYQP

-238 VYDAGGSIAVESG
+238 VYDAGGSIAEESG
-251 GKWKASLSS
+251 GEWKANLSS
-260 PESVKGLNEFKN
+260 PESLKGLTEFKN
-272 VVDEYMHGD
+272 VVDRYMHGD

-290 IVYGQGKS
+290 IVYGQGRT

-303 PAWEGATAAAKENDK
+303 AAWEGATAETPENDK
-318 TGKLAGNVENF
+318 TGKLKGNLENF

-335 GKNLPVFLGGSDL
+335 GKNMPVFLGGSDL
-348 AVPVKSDAQDLAA
+348 AVPVKSKAQTVAA
-361 EWINAFT
+361 EWINAYT
-368 GPSGQ
+368 GASGQ
-373 KGLMAKG
+373 KGLIAKG

-388 LATLKNDPATAV
+388 LASLKSDPATAV

-419 VEKAQVLQNMLQ
+419 VEKAQILQTMLQ
-431 SIGTGKKT
+431 SIGTGKET

-450 IDKVINNS
+450 IDKVINVK